1 MCSASR
7 GVPFARDGD
16 GDGDGDGVPF
26 AADASFP
33 SDEGRFPRFPSD
45 DGRIPPPFEILS
57 NRAKPSRA
65 AANTATAA
73 PNSMGSPNAVPVP
86 CISSA
91 SAGRSNAGDA
101 PRAAAVNTACCDGPF
116 GAVSDADRPSWFTA
130 DDTIVVDDARIT
142 AAAAG
147 DAAPLT
153 PPTVVDHR
161 GIAHTA
167 SVRTYPSASASSV
180 LHRPSGASIP
190 AAANMLVACGAS
202 TRAAP
207 ATTAPTVTPPNP
219 DPDPDPDPATAS
231 RATCAATR
239 DDEHAVSIARLA
251 PLNPNVYEMRPH
263 AAETAFPAPRY
274 GFGGAPVT
282 SGTTRE

>member
-1 MCSASR
+1 MCSASVR
-7 GVPFARDGD
+7 GVFGVPFARDGD
-16 GDGDGDGVPF
+16 GDGVPFAAVPF

-45 DGRIPPPFEILS
+45 DGRIPPPFENLS

-101 PRAAAVNTACCDGPF
+101 PRAAAVNTARCDGPF

-142 AAAAG
+142 A
-147 DAAPLT
+147 
-153 PPTVVDHR
+153 PPR
-161 GIAHTA
+161 
-167 SVRTYPSASASSV
+167 
-180 LHRPSGASIP
+180 
-190 AAANMLVACGAS
+190 
-202 TRAAP
+202 
-207 ATTAPTVTPPNP
+207 
-219 DPDPDPDPATAS
+219 
-231 RATCAATR
+231 
-239 DDEHAVSIARLA
+239 
-251 PLNPNVYEMRPH
+251 
-263 AAETAFPAPRY
+263 ETLLP
-274 GFGGAPVT
+274 
-282 SGTTRE
+282 